1 MFSLTPTRDLPAWT
15 QQGIIRYSLSED
27 SCHSSVI
34 TPLVTHHCTGEKFD
48 IRSANTQNDAR
59 LDVSARGVWSAMDKT
74 FLDIRVFNSR
84 APTNISKPLKS
95 VLIHHEKEKKRAY
108 NARVLEVEKCSFSP
122 IVFSTT
128 GIMGNEACKFYRKL
142 AEKLSGKSRQ
152 SYPDS
157 IRYIRQRLSFC
168 LLKTTIVSLRGFK
181 GKKPTEYNTSLDI
194 NLLYM

>member
-1 MFSLTPTRDLPAWT
+1 MRLPDPKLDHTWEQATANQNSNSDFNIIQVPPESSHNQVTGMFSLTPTRDLPAWT

-95 VLIHHEKEKKRAY
+95 VLIHHEKEKKSLFWRGPIMQGCFRLR
-108 NARVLEVEKCSFSP
+108 NAPFH
-122 IVFSTT
+122 
-128 GIMGNEACKFYRKL
+128 
-142 AEKLSGKSRQ
+142 Q
-152 SYPDS
+152 SDFPE
-157 IRYIRQRLSFC
+157 F
-168 LLKTTIVSLRGFK
+168 
-181 GKKPTEYNTSLDI
+181 P
-194 NLLYM
+194 